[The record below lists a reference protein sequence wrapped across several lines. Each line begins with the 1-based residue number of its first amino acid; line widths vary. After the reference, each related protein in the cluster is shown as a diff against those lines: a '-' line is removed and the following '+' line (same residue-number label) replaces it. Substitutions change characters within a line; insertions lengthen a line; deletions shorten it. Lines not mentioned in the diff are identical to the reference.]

1 MRFARRTEWE
11 LTPNK
16 ITGILEDFKKN
27 GQKILDLTE
36 SNPTRCGFA
45 YSQNGLLNQLATPD
59 NMLYVPLTQGLLSSR
74 QAIAAYYQN
83 QNIAIS
89 PDQIFLTASTSE
101 AYTFLFRLLAD
112 PGDTVLFPSPSYPLF
127 DFLVDLND
135 LERGFYPLVY
145 NDTWVV
151 DFAELGNHITRQTKA
166 IVTVNPNNPT
176 GTFIKKEELAQL
188 NKVCCAARC
197 ALISDEVFFDYAF
210 DRKAHFL
217 SFAANT
223 ENLTFTLGGLSKTLG
238 LPQMKLSW
246 IVVNGP
252 QDMMREAI
260 GRLEVIADTYLSVN
274 TPVQNA
280 LPSWLASRPVIQD
293 EIMKR
298 VCTNREYLLRNFT
311 DHRLGTVLHA
321 DGGWYLIL
329 KLIGSVDEEELIEQ
343 LLLEDQVYVHP
354 GYFFNFNE
362 GSYLI
367 LSLLPLTKTF
377 SEGVTRITARLKKQ
391 L

>member
-16 ITGILEDFKKN
+16 ITGILEDFKKS
-27 GQKILDLTE
+27 GQQILDLTE

-45 YSQNGLLNQLATPD
+45 YSQKDLLKQFATPD
-59 NMLYVPLTQGLLSSR
+59 NMLYVPSTQGLLSSR
-74 QAIAAYYQN
+74 QAIAAYYQS

-145 NDTWVV
+145 NDTWTV
-151 DFAELGNHITRQTKA
+151 DFAELASHMTPQTKA

-176 GTFIKKEELAQL
+176 GSYINNEELAQL
-188 NKVCCAARC
+188 NKVCRAARC

-210 DRKAHFL
+210 DRKAHL
-217 SFAANT
+217 SSFAANT
-223 ENLTFTLGGLSKTLG
+223 ENLTFTLSGLSKTLG

-280 LPSWLASRPVIQD
+280 LASWLTLRSAIQD

-298 VCTNREYLLRNFT
+298 VCANREYLLKNFT
-311 DHRLGTVLHA
+311 DNRLGTVLHT
-321 DGGWYLIL
+321 DGGWYMIL
-329 KLIGSVDEEELIEQ
+329 KLTGSVDEEELIEQ
-343 LLLEDQVYVHP
+343 LLLKDQVYVHP

-362 GSYLI
+362 GPYLI
-367 LSLLPLTKTF
+367 LSLLPLTETF
-377 SEGVTRITARLKKQ
+377 TEGVTRIVARLKK
-391 L
+391 